1 MGKNR
6 VSMKKFNQLIRFVS
20 FSAAFVTVSICLHA
34 QQLGLGRN
42 TPVVTSTP
50 KDDAI
55 NYAEPKDY
63 VVAEIVV
70 TGNQFLDPNSMISM
84 SGLRVG
90 DKIKVPGDAINGAI
104 KKLMDQKIL
113 EDVEIL
119 ARKIEGEQIWLEIH
133 IKEQSRLFKVEFEGI
148 RKGEKESLNDKIK
161 LPKGRIISNTMIK
174 NTQLAVKR
182 YFVDK
187 GFMNVKVRINQIS
200 DSTRGNATLKILVTK
215 GSKVKIHQ
223 LVFNGRKEILEGKIR
238 NKMKGTKQMRFGRL
252 FTPSKFIPKKYD
264 EDKEKLIE
272 YYNKNGFRD
281 ATIVSDSIIHNPGE
295 KTIDVVLNIEEG
307 PRYYIRDVT
316 WQGNYLRTTE
326 QLNKVFGLKKG
337 DIYNPEEIQ
346 KRLEA
351 NPGQDVSSLYM
362 DDGYLYYNCRP
373 IEKAIEGDSI
383 DLEMR
388 IFEGKQ
394 ATINKIILNGNTK
407 TSDHVVLRELFTL
420 PGQKFSKTEIINTQ
434 RQLSQLGYFDA
445 EKIGINPIPHPE
457 DGTVD
462 IEYTVEE
469 KPSDQIELS
478 GGWGGYIG
486 FVGTL
491 GLVFNNFSTKN
502 ITNLKAWKPLPSG
515 DGQKLAVRFQASGR
529 QYQTYSI
536 SFSEPWLGGKKPV
549 NFGVNLSHTVYRTVD
564 YSNLYTRS
572 TSGLK
577 FLGAYKNSG
586 VTISLGK
593 RLKIPDRYFVLSTA
607 LSYQRYKMD
616 SLDLFGIGYPN
627 GVSNNVTLNLTL
639 SRNTIDNPQFPR
651 GGSSFSLSGTFTP
664 PYSSITGTTSFS
676 SKEAQYKWVEYHKW
690 MFDATWYQTVAGK
703 LVLSTRAHLG
713 FLGRYNQNL
722 SISPFERFVLGGS
735 GLAGYGMFALA
746 QDIIG
751 LRGYTDRSIVPI
763 YNRLSTVDASQST
776 STTTSSISSLGGV
789 AYSKYV
795 LELRYPLSLNPS
807 ATIFGLAF
815 AEAGNN
821 WGTDQPQKKY
831 KDYNPFDLKR
841 SAGVGA
847 RIFMPAFG
855 LIGIDWAYGFDPLPG
870 QTKRSGPQF
879 HFTIGQQIR

>member
-6 VSMKKFNQLIRFVS
+6 VSMKKFNQLIRLVS
-20 FSAAFVTVSICLHA
+20 FSAVFAATSIGLHA

-50 KDDAI
+50 KDETI

-63 VVAEIVV
+63 VVAEIIV
-70 TGNQFLDPNSMISM
+70 TGNQFLDPNSMVSM

-90 DKIKVPGDAINGAI
+90 DKIKVPGDAINSAI

-119 ARKIEGEQIWLEIH
+119 ARKIEGEQIWLEIQ

-182 YFVDK
+182 YFIDK

-200 DSTRGNATLKILVTK
+200 DTTRGNATLKIVVSK
-215 GSKVKIHQ
+215 GSKVKIRQ
-223 LVFNGRKEILEGKIR
+223 IVFNGRKELLEGKLR
-238 NKMKGTKQMRFGRL
+238 NKLKGTKQMRFGRL
-252 FTPSKFIPKKYD
+252 FTPSKFIPKKYE
-264 EDKEKLIE
+264 EDKEKLME

-281 ATIVSDSIIHNPGE
+281 ATIVSDSIINNPGD

-373 IEKAIEGDSI
+373 IEKAVEGDSI

-445 EKIGINPIPHPE
+445 EKIGINPVPHPE

-478 GGWGGYIG
+478 GGWGGFIG

-515 DGQKLAVRFQASGR
+515 DGQKLSVRFQASGR
-529 QYQTYSI
+529 QFQTYTI

-549 NFGVNLSHTVYRTVD
+549 NFGINLSHTVYRTVD
-564 YSNLYTRS
+564 YTNLYTRS
-572 TSGLK
+572 STGLT
-577 FLGAYKNSG
+577 FLGSYKNSG

-593 RLKIPDRYFVLSTA
+593 RLKIPDRYFVLSSA

-664 PYSSITGTTSFS
+664 LI
-676 SKEAQYKWVEYHKW
+676 Q
-690 MFDATWYQTVAGK
+690 
-703 LVLSTRAHLG
+703 LSQEILLFR
-713 FLGRYNQNL
+713 
-722 SISPFERFVLGGS
+722 
-735 GLAGYGMFALA
+735 
-746 QDIIG
+746 
-751 LRGYTDRSIVPI
+751 
-763 YNRLSTVDASQST
+763 
-776 STTTSSISSLGGV
+776 
-789 AYSKYV
+789 
-795 LELRYPLSLNPS
+795 
-807 ATIFGLAF
+807 
-815 AEAGNN
+815 
-821 WGTDQPQKKY
+821 QKRP
-831 KDYNPFDLKR
+831 NTN
-841 SAGVGA
+841 G
-847 RIFMPAFG
+847 
-855 LIGIDWAYGFDPLPG
+855 
-870 QTKRSGPQF
+870 
-879 HFTIGQQIR
+879 